1 VHTADD
7 RSTVLVEA
15 GAWSDPGYLGAA
27 SPPRMF
33 FRPRTRKEVDVALH
47 GIGLVIDDLL
57 DDVRVPEPEVTRE
70 LAAPPELDVH
80 AKLLALLADTK
91 VDLRRIEI
99 AVEGEHV
106 TLRGSVDDALARLL
120 VEDLAWSLPDV
131 RECDNELAIVGR
143 RLTGDVRG
151 ASMSA

>member
-1 VHTADD
+1 MHTTDD

-15 GAWSDPGYLGAA
+15 GAWSDSGYQGAA
-27 SPPRMF
+27 SPPRPF

-57 DDVRVPEPEVTRE
+57 DDLRVPEPAVPRE
-70 LAAPPELDVH
+70 LSAPPQRDLH
-80 AKLLALLADTK
+80 AQLVALLADTK
-91 VDLRRIEI
+91 LDLRRVEI
-99 AVEGEHV
+99 AVDGEHV

-131 RECDNELAIVGR
+131 RECDNHLAIVG
-143 RLTGDVRG
+143 
-151 ASMSA
+151 AP